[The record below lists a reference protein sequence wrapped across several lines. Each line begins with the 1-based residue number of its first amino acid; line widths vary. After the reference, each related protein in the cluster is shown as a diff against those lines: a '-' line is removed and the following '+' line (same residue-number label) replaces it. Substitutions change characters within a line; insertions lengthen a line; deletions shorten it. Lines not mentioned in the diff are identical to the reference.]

1 MIADGLVNATSL
13 SGVGDAMPSEVAHG
27 AGGPVYAASADVE
40 EEFRVRLEEVEV
52 GGETVVGP
60 DDDMLIVVQLFASG
74 VELCAPAHTNRSRSV
89 PTSTGKYRWNQ
100 WIRFPIKYR
109 DLSVDTLVCFTLYSS
124 ASSEPFG
131 ATSSYVFSSRGQM
144 KRSKRRLQIH
154 PDVPADG
161 GEFSTTLGNIRDK
174 SFALKTEKRVVQ
186 YNLNELGRV
195 EWLDRVAGAKIA
207 ELKRTEEKQREACL
221 VIDFP
226 VFGIPVFNLSVHAPI
241 PMSYQPIPNG
251 GLVTLRD
258 AGIEHAENPCEHK
271 AVKILK
277 FQHLAV
283 DPDLKPNATQY
294 AKIQA
299 ILRLSP
305 LAPPA
310 TEDGNLLWHFRFFLS
325 KNKLGFCKFMR
336 CVDWGDA
343 KEEGMARSLI
353 SGWGGLTLDDCLELL
368 GGYFKG
374 ISPVRNHAV
383 TRLGEESIATLT
395 GILLQLVQA
404 LRYDKDPLNSTLLDL
419 LLKHSTKDWE
429 LCSWLYWYATVET
442 HEGNELGAMYIK
454 VCRKIT
460 TSIPTLFKARL
471 EKQVQLMKCL
481 AALQTEIN
489 ASSSTRTK
497 KKDKAVSIVSD
508 GGCGL
513 KELFSG
519 TDHEIAGGHGGGGF
533 VNFGKSIAASAKSSM
548 ANLKHSNPN
557 AVSNNSITPLTAAAA
572 LSGDEPQ
579 PDADCDE
586 SLVQPKITSPIF
598 PAIGLGPIVP
608 EDMYLFKSAMMPMG
622 MFMSTERFF

>member
-13 SGVGDAMPSEVAHG
+13 GSGVGDVMASGEVAQG
-27 AGGPVYAASADVE
+27 AGGPVYAASIDVE

-52 GGETVVGP
+52 GAAEAGVGP
-60 DDDMLIVVQLFASG
+60 EDDMFVVVQLFSAG
-74 VELCAPAHTNRSRSV
+74 IELCAPAHTNRSRSV
-89 PTSTGKYRWNQ
+89 PTSTGKYRWKQ
-100 WIRFPIKYR
+100 WIRFPIKYC
-109 DLSVDTLVCFTLYSS
+109 DLSLDTLVCFTLYSS
-124 ASSEPFG
+124 ASSEPYG
-131 ATSSYVFSSRGQM
+131 ATSSYVFSSRGQI

-154 PDVPADG
+154 PDVKADG
-161 GEFSTTLGNIRDK
+161 GEFSTTLGKIRNK

-207 ELKRTEEKQREACL
+207 ELKRTEDAHREACL

-226 VFGIPVFNLSVHAPI
+226 VFGLPVFNLSVHSPI
-241 PMSYQPIPNG
+241 AGSYQPVPNG

-283 DPDLKPNATQY
+283 DPDLKPNAAQY

-336 CVDWGDA
+336 CVDWGDV

-383 TRLGEESIATLT
+383 TRLGEESIDTLT

-419 LLKHSTKDWE
+419 LLTHSAKDWE

-442 HEGNELGAMYIK
+442 HEGNELGAMYK
-454 VCRKIT
+454 RVCHKIT
-460 TSIPTLFKARL
+460 VSIPALFKARL
-471 EKQVQLMKCL
+471 ERQVQLMKCL
-481 AALQTEIN
+481 ATLQAEI
-489 ASSSTRTK
+489 SSSSSSRSK
-497 KKDKAVSIVSD
+497 KKDKAISIVTD

-519 TDHEIAGGHGGGGF
+519 ADHEGAGGGQHGGGF
-533 VNFGKSIAASAKSSM
+533 VNFGKSIAASAKSGM
-548 ANLKHSNPN
+548 AHLTHYNPN
-557 AVSNNSITPLTAAAA
+557 TQVSNTSITPHTAAAVLA
-572 LSGDEPQ
+572 DDEPQ

-586 SLVQPKITSPIF
+586 SLIQPKVWRRDGGKRGVKNINC
-598 PAIGLGPIVP
+598 V
-608 EDMYLFKSAMMPMG
+608 
-622 MFMSTERFF
+622 